1 MIVHTVASK
10 QRPFLKARRKLVDNS
25 QQLLSDVLGQR
36 RLELAPSLSE
46 PDYFEVFCAE
56 QVLKEYDL
64 SYEEVEAGIVDG
76 EHDGGVDSAYAFVN
90 GEAVREDFDVK
101 PFRRDVRI
109 DLHLIQ
115 SKTSGGFGEGPI
127 NKLIST
133 TRSLLRLTADYDSLP
148 QYNDAIKGV
157 LDNFRKVYRGLAA
170 KFPTLHIHYHY
181 ASQKADATVHANL
194 MLKASELKETAN
206 ELFPDAVVDVE
217 FLGARRLLELARKR
231 QRTTYELR
239 VSKSFNAA
247 NSLVVLSPL
256 NEFASFL
263 KHSDGKV
270 RHDLFES
277 NVRDFQGNT
286 EVNAEIAATL
296 DAERVV
302 DFWWMNNGVTIIAT
316 KASLNGDT
324 VTLENPQIV
333 NGLQTSTQIAQHL
346 PNRADD
352 QRSVM
357 VKIISSEDDETR
369 DKIIKATN
377 SQNYVQP
384 ATLRATDKIHRDI
397 EEALKPVGLFYDRRK
412 NFYKNEGKSADRII
426 SISLMAQAVM
436 ALLLRKPDAARARP
450 STLIK
455 DNADYAQVFS
465 QSLPISLYANA
476 ALLVGHVDRVLRSRT
491 DLKARDR
498 TNLRFY
504 VLLWV
509 ASVEA
514 KKSVLSA
521 VQIAK
526 LDIRKIDDADIESGV
541 DEVWKLYEM
550 LGGTDQ
556 VAKGPDLRNC
566 LGDSLSLKFPLA
578 QAAGTATSAELSSG

>member
-1 MIVHTVASK
+1 M
-10 QRPFLKARRKLVDNS
+10 
-25 QQLLSDVLGQR
+25 
-36 RLELAPSLSE
+36 
-46 PDYFEVFCAE
+46 FCAE

-90 GEAVREDFDVK
+90 GEAVREDFDFK

-115 SKTSGGFGEGPI
+115 SKTSGGFSEGPI

-133 TRSLLRLTADYDSLP
+133 TRSLLRLNADYDTLP
-148 QYNDAIKGV
+148 QYNDAIKAV

-170 KFPTLHIHYHY
+170 KFPSLYIHYHY
-181 ASQKADATVHANL
+181 ASQKADAKVHANL
-194 MLKASELKETAN
+194 LLKADELKGISN
-206 ELFPDAVVDVE
+206 ELFPDAIVDVE

-256 NEFASFL
+256 KEFAAFL
-263 KHSDGKV
+263 KHGDGKV

-286 EVNAEIAATL
+286 EVNAEIANTL
-296 DAERVV
+296 DREQVV

-333 NGLQTSTQIAQHL
+333 NGLQTSTQIAHNL
-346 PNRADD
+346 PDRPDD
-352 QRSVM
+352 KRSVM
-357 VKIISSEDDETR
+357 VKIVSSEDDETR

-436 ALLLRKPDAARARP
+436 ALLLRRPDAARARP

-455 DNADYAQVFS
+455 DNADYRQVFS
-465 QSLPISLYANA
+465 QNLPISLYSNS
-476 ALLVGHVDRVLRSRT
+476 ALLIGHVDRVLRSRT

-509 ASVEA
+509 ASSQA
-514 KKSVLSA
+514 KKATLSA
-521 VQIAK
+521 AQISK
-526 LDIRKIDDADIESGV
+526 LDLRKIDDTDVESAV
-541 DEVWKLYEM
+541 DEVWKLYEK

-556 VAKGPDLRNC
+556 VAKGPDLQR
-566 LGDSLSLKFPLA
+566 LMAESLSLKFPLS
-578 QAAGTATSAELSSG
+578 GLPIESAD

>member
-1 MIVHTVASK
+1 M
-10 QRPFLKARRKLVDNS
+10 VDNS

-36 RLELAPSLSE
+36 RLEMAPSLSSQE
-46 PDYFEVFCAE
+46 YFEVFCAE
-56 QVLKEYDL
+56 QILKEYDL
-64 SYEEVEAGIVDG
+64 SYEEVASGIVDG
-76 EHDGGVDSAYAFVN
+76 EHDGGVDSVYTFVN
-90 GEAVREDFDVK
+90 GEAVGEDFDIT

-115 SKTSGGFGEGPI
+115 SKTSGGFSEGPI

-133 TRSLLRLTADYDSLP
+133 TRSLLRLTADYDALP
-148 QYNDAIKGV
+148 QYNDAVKGV
-157 LDNFRKVYRGLAA
+157 LDNFRKTYRGLAA
-170 KFPTLHIHYHY
+170 KFPTLHIFYHY
-181 ASQKADATVHANL
+181 ASQKADATVHTNL
-194 MLKASELKETAN
+194 LLKAAELEEVAKD
-206 ELFPDAVVDVE
+206 LFLDAEVKVE

-256 NEFASFL
+256 REYASFL
-263 KHSDGKV
+263 KHGDGRV

-286 EVNAEIAATL
+286 EVNAEIVSTL
-296 DAERVV
+296 GTERVV
-302 DFWWMNNGVTIIAT
+302 DFWWMNNGVTVIAS

-333 NGLQTSTQIAQHL
+333 NGLQTSTQIAQHFHDR
-346 PNRADD
+346 PDD

-412 NFYKNEGKSADRII
+412 NFYKNEGKSADRIV

-436 ALLLRKPDAARARP
+436 ALLLRRPDAARARP

-455 DNADYAQVFS
+455 DDADYARVFS
-465 QSLPISLYANA
+465 QSLPISLYSNA

-504 VLLWV
+504 VLLWAAAV
-509 ASVEA
+509 GAGKA
-514 KKSVLSA
+514 ALSA
-521 VQIAK
+521 AQIAK
-526 LDIRKIDDADIESGV
+526 LDVKKITDADIEMAT
-541 DEVWKLYEM
+541 DEVWKLYES
-550 LGGTDQ
+550 LGASDQ
-556 VAKGPDLRNC
+556 AAKGPDLKDMVVNA
-566 LGDSLSLKFPLA
+566 L
-578 QAAGTATSAELSSG
+578 TSKHPQSDV

>member
-1 MIVHTVASK
+1 MERV
-10 QRPFLKARRKLVDNS
+10 LVDNS

-46 PDYFEVFCAE
+46 PEYFEVFCAE

-115 SKTSGGFGEGPI
+115 SKTSGGFSEGPI

-133 TRSLLRLTADYDSLP
+133 TRNLLRLTADYDTLP
-148 QYNDAIKGV
+148 QYNDAIKSV

-181 ASQKADATVHANL
+181 ASQKADATVHKNL
-194 MLKASELKETAN
+194 ILKANELKETATA
-206 ELFPDAVVDVE
+206 LFSDAVVEVE
-217 FLGARRLLELARKR
+217 FLGARSLLKLARRR

-256 NEFASFL
+256 KAFSDFL
-263 KHSDGKV
+263 KYGDGRV

-286 EVNAEIAATL
+286 EVNADIAATL
-296 DAERVV
+296 DTERVV

-346 PNRADD
+346 PDRPED

-357 VKIISSEDDETR
+357 VKIISSEDDETQ

-412 NFYKNEGKSADRII
+412 NFYKNEGKSADRIV

-436 ALLLRKPDAARARP
+436 ALLLKRPDAARARP

-465 QSLPISLYANA
+465 QSLPVSLYANA
-476 ALLVGHVDRVLRSRT
+476 ALLIGRVDRVLRSRT

-509 ASVEA
+509 ASVEV
-514 KKSVLSA
+514 KKSTLSA
-521 VQIAK
+521 ALIAK
-526 LDIRKIDDADIESGV
+526 IDPRKVDDADIELAV
-541 DEVWKLYEM
+541 DDVWKLYEK
-550 LGGTDQ
+550 LGGSDQ
-556 VAKGPDLRNC
+556 VAKGPDLRNSIDHE
-566 LGDSLSLKFPLA
+566 LGLRFPLV
-578 QAAGTATSAELSSG
+578 QAST